1 MTDLFIGNP
10 DTKGNS
16 STIIIN
22 FTEGGHI
29 SENKGSYWILDLIWG
44 MSFAIDKSCPSAELL
59 TELISE
65 VPTYATIS
73 LENSPEIRKLLLTLL
88 IRNVDVDILVARVDN
103 ALNQA
108 HYAGRCQLQKE
119 VRDLFL
125 S

>member
-1 MTDLFIGNP
+1 MIDVFIGDPNAM
-10 DTKGNS
+10 GNIA
-16 STIIIN
+16 TAIIQ
-22 FTEGGHI
+22 FKDGGHI
-29 SENKGSYWILDLIWG
+29 LENKGSYWILDLIWG

-88 IRNVDVDILVARVDN
+88 IRNADVDVLVARVDS

>member
-1 MTDLFIGNP
+1 MIDLFIGNP

-16 STIIIN
+16 FTVIIN

-29 SENKGSYWILDLIWG
+29 AENKGSYLIVDLIWG
-44 MSFAIDKSCPSAELL
+44 MSFGIDKSCPSAELL

-73 LENSPEIRKLLLTLL
+73 LENYPEIRNLLLTLL
-88 IRNVDVDILVARVDN
+88 IRNADVDVLVARVDN
-103 ALNQA
+103 ALNEA

-119 VRDLFL
+119 VRDLFI